1 MTDRSRRAQLRETTA
16 QAHASLDRMVG
27 SFDSS
32 ASYKTYLRGISA
44 FRDAVERKLMS
55 TPWPPHCRTWH
66 AELFS
71 DLIAQDLKSLDVQP
85 QIEVEAPD
93 VEQSAEA
100 LLGMLYVLEG
110 SALGARVL
118 YKRAQQLGFDA
129 DFGARHLA
137 VQSRR
142 SDRWPAFLTLLEN
155 ADDIDMERVADA
167 SRATFKAAE
176 QAFRQAS
183 HEPA

>member
-1 MTDRSRRAQLRETTA
+1 MPERSRRAQLRESTS

-27 SFDSS
+27 SFDSLD
-32 ASYKTYLRGISA
+32 AYRQYLRGIST
-44 FRDAVERKLMS
+44 FREAVERKLVS
-55 TPWPPHCRTWH
+55 TVWPQQCDGWQ

-71 DLIAQDLKSLDVQP
+71 NLIADDLRDLNVKP
-85 QIEVEAPD
+85 QLPVDAPD
-93 VEQSAEA
+93 LEESPEV

-142 SDRWPAFLTLLEN
+142 SDRWPAFLAVLEN
-155 ADDIDMERVADA
+155 ADSIDMERVANA
-167 SRATFKAAE
+167 SRATFQTAE

-183 HEPA
+183 HEQA